1 MTVNKQQP
9 SNLASTNTNK
19 TTEFFSN
26 FFVPD
31 YTVSPNVNDSIIGFF
46 EEQTGSKE
54 SAKLLT
60 QTIINVAQAQR
71 EDPMAVL
78 DKFRQMPKGEL
89 NAILALYLNSTRV
102 NTSFLGIKNAPKT
115 NQFVKRSILP

>member
-1 MTVNKQQP
+1 MANTQQP
-9 SNLASTNTNK
+9 SNLDSINTNK

-26 FFVPD
+26 FFTPD
-31 YTVSPNVNDSIIGFF
+31 YSISPNTNDAIVSFF
-46 EEQTGSKE
+46 EEQTGNKE

-60 QTIINVAQAQR
+60 QTVINAAQAQR

-78 DKFRQMPKGEL
+78 DKFRQMPPGEL
-89 NAILALYLNSTRV
+89 NAILALYLNSTRA
-102 NTSFLGIKNAPKT
+102 NTSFLGIKNVPKT